1 MSQDQNPF
9 GGKNPH
15 GLYVPMSE
23 DEQEVL
29 QRLIETKD
37 LILVIHGWAILE
49 NPNILAGDLRIGIKF
64 RLDFNRPTF
73 PVPLHFL
80 DLELKRANGQSI
92 FRQKLPI
99 NPPVEIMAGVF
110 LDFQWDIAI
119 DHMDPAFVKSIKPGA
134 HGLTSRRIDKDTGER
149 SETGT
154 MHLDTEKKRLL
165 RIVDGEAEKARED
178 EAEKLAKAEEKA
190 KDDGS
195 GR

>member
-1 MSQDQNPF
+1 MSHDENPF

-23 DEQEVL
+23 DEQEVI
-29 QRLIETKD
+29 QRLVETKD
-37 LILVIHGWAILE
+37 LVLVIHGWAILE
-49 NPNILAGDLRIGIKF
+49 NPNLLAGDLRVGIQF
-64 RLDFNRPTF
+64 QIEFNRPSA

-92 FRQKLPI
+92 FRQKMPI
-99 NPPVEIMAGVF
+99 NPPVQVMAGVI
-110 LDFQWDIAI
+110 LTFQWDIAI

-134 HGLTSRRIDKDTGER
+134 IGLTSRRIDKDTGER

-165 RIVDGEAEKARED
+165 RLVDNEAEKVRDE
-178 EAEKLAKAEEKA
+178 EAEKLAEAEDKAGE
-190 KDDGS
+190 DGA

>member
-1 MSQDQNPF
+1 MSHDKNPF

-23 DEQEVL
+23 DEQEVIA
-29 QRLIETKD
+29 RLIESKD
-37 LILVIHGWAILE
+37 LVLIIHGWATLE
-49 NPNILAGDLRIGIKF
+49 NPNIIAGDLRIGIQF
-64 RLDFNRPTF
+64 RLDFNRPAA

-80 DLELKRANGQSI
+80 DLELVRANGQSI
-92 FRQKLPI
+92 FRQKMPI
-99 NPPVEIMAGVF
+99 DPPVEVMVGVF

-134 HGLTSRRIDKDTGER
+134 KGLTSRRIDKDTGER

-154 MHLDTEKKRLL
+154 MKLSAEKKRLL
-165 RIVDGEAEKARED
+165 HIVDSQAKEVRDD
-178 EAEKLAKAEEKA
+178 EAGKLALVEKNA
-190 KDDGS
+190 HEDGS

>member
-23 DEQEVL
+23 DEQEVI

-37 LILVIHGWAILE
+37 LVLVIHGWAILE
-49 NPNILAGDLRIGIKF
+49 NPNLLAGDLRVGIKF
-64 RLDFNRPTF
+64 RLDFNRPSA

-80 DLELKRANGQSI
+80 DLELRRANGQSI
-92 FRQKLPI
+92 FRQKMPI
-99 NPPVEIMAGVF
+99 NPPVQVMAGVF

-149 SETGT
+149 SDTGT

-165 RIVDGEAEKARED
+165 KIVDSQAKEVRAEEAA
-178 EAEKLAKAEEKA
+178 KLADAEDKADE
-190 KDDGS
+190 DGA

>member
-29 QRLIETKD
+29 ARLIESKN
-37 LILVIHGWAILE
+37 LMLVIHGWATLE
-49 NPNILAGDLRIGIKF
+49 NPNIIAGDLRIAIQF
-64 RLDFNRPTF
+64 QLDFNRPAA
-73 PVPLHFL
+73 PMPLHFL
-80 DLELKRANGQSI
+80 DLELILTNGQSI
-92 FRQKLPI
+92 FRQRMPI
-99 NPPVEIMAGVF
+99 NPPVEVMAGVF
-110 LDFQWDIAI
+110 LTFQWDIAI

-134 HGLTSRRIDKDTGER
+134 KGLTSRRIDKDTGER

-154 MHLDTEKKRLL
+154 MHLSPEKKRLL
-165 RIVDGEAEKARED
+165 HLVDSGAEEVRAEEAA
-178 EAEKLAKAEEKA
+178 KLAAAEEKSG
-190 KDDGS
+190 DDGV